1 MLEANFSMTEFW
13 LGASLLSLSIG
24 ISIASWLLVEKRLVS
39 IGKSL
44 SNRPKGNDIPNVDKT
59 S

>member
-1 MLEANFSMTEFW
+1 MLEANFNMTEFW
-13 LGASLLSLSIG
+13 LGACLLSLSIG

-39 IGKSL
+39 MGKSL